1 MNEPVDRRLRLI
13 SAGTEEE
20 RWRIIA
26 ALDDPTIRIVLG
38 PQPGLTEQLLAIAL
52 CDLLGRVFPRIAVD
66 GTEGIDADPG
76 LPPGPGVLAERIE
89 QARGHGHRPL
99 AAGEHA
105 SLTIAVGPA
114 AGTADL
120 HVDGEGWQSYI
131 GTQPSRL
138 PAEGRGVLPVGPL
151 IAACRGAAHAFAQLL
166 AELRPALDLPA
177 GVYSSALTYRHSEEP
192 LEAPGAVYQGTLD
205 DVLVGAGSVGGAFAY
220 LLARVSGLSGDL
232 AIVDPQTLEAD
243 NLDRAI
249 LANAADAVAERVKA
263 HVARDALSHLP
274 DLRVDAR
281 QLTIA
286 QYLASRPR
294 EQPLPPVCCAVDSSE
309 SRREIQ
315 DCLPLEL
322 INAACSQSD
331 VMVSGHYTDKGPCV
345 CCLHMREVLDGQPI
359 RARLIAAATGLPFG
373 MIIAWLIQRVPL
385 DAHALRGI
393 EQNTSRPSGSLAG
406 YEGRTVEDLWRE
418 QLMYGAAR
426 VGGQTGAAA
435 QVAAPWVT
443 AAAGFLLAAETL
455 KRSDPSLHAACLGPG
470 AGSPAIHYAESPY
483 ASPAFA
489 MLSNPPRW
497 AGTECLCNSPRR
509 RRLLHERYR
518 L

>member
-89 QARGHGHRPL
+89 QGGGHGHRPL

-105 SLTIAVGPA
+105 SLTHRGRPRRRHRRPA
-114 AGTADL
+114 RRRRR
-120 HVDGEGWQSYI
+120 WQSYI

-294 EQPLPPVCCAVDSSE
+294 EQPLPPWCRAVDSSE

-315 DCLPLEL
+315 
-322 INAACSQSD
+322 
-331 VMVSGHYTDKGPCV
+331 
-345 CCLHMREVLDGQPI
+345 R
-359 RARLIAAATGLPFG
+359 
-373 MIIAWLIQRVPL
+373 
-385 DAHALRGI
+385 
-393 EQNTSRPSGSLAG
+393 RP
-406 YEGRTVEDLWRE
+406 
-418 QLMYGAAR
+418 AAR
-426 VGGQTGAAA
+426 IDQ
-435 QVAAPWVT
+435 
-443 AAAGFLLAAETL
+443 
-455 KRSDPSLHAACLGPG
+455 C
-470 AGSPAIHYAESPY
+470 
-483 ASPAFA
+483 
-489 MLSNPPRW
+489 
-497 AGTECLCNSPRR
+497 
-509 RRLLHERYR
+509 RLQPERM
-518 L
+518 